1 MSENGDTF
9 IKVTNADIYR
19 VVMETNERCERI
31 EKQALLTN
39 GKVKLLKMSD
49 AGLWASVALLVG
61 IVVWIL
67 QQGVK

>member
-39 GKVKLLKMSD
+39 GKVKLLKLSD
-49 AGLWASVALLVG
+49 SGLWASVAILVS
-61 IVVWIL
+61 IVIWIL
-67 QQGVK
+67 QQGA